1 MQWSNPTIHLIS
13 FIISFSIIYSIIK
26 QSNLPK
32 WVIVKNNRRILTIAI
47 SFGIYFIGNMIIQ
60 NFNMIDKSSYIAKG
74 ILLGIT
80 VSILPFALPKPKRK

>member
-26 QSNLPK
+26 QSSFPK
-32 WVIVKNNRRILTIAI
+32 WVIGKNNRRIIIIAI
-47 SFGIYFIGNMIIQ
+47 SFGIYLIGNMFIEDY
-60 NFNMIDKSSYIAKG
+60 NMIDKYSYITKG
-74 ILLGIT
+74 ILLGLT